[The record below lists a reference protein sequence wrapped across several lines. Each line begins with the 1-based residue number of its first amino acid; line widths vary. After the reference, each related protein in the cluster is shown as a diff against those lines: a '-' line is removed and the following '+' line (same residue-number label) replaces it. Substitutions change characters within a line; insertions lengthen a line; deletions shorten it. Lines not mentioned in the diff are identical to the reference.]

1 MQLSETQPQPPCLAH
16 HVRVHA
22 QGLIR
27 HFRPLMEQRI
37 RSAQLEQIAAPTQ
50 AAATARIS

>member
-1 MQLSETQPQPPCLAH
+1 VQLSETQPQPPCLAH